1 MAQSDSRF
9 GYRAKLSRT
18 DHDLSRPFGFT
29 CAPGQ
34 LLPVHADV
42 LTPHES
48 VYIDHDL
55 TFLRTAPLAA
65 PAMIDVKVHYET
77 FFVPMQMIYQ
87 PFENTIFSLKNLQS
101 SLYNL
106 ANLQNNNFP
115 LFDYAS
121 YVSLVTGSSLQRS
134 KIHFE
139 AFRLADMLDLNAPC
153 LAFDSNNPSLHN
165 YSPSFFPWQLLAYH
179 TIFEYYYRLD
189 DKSQFVN
196 ALCNFDQYYAST
208 SAVAGSVQD
217 MMKIHYRP
225 WKFDYYTSLYR
236 SPIVSDN
243 NMQSIFNSSGGLDHL
258 LRSSSLSDY
267 NAAGIGSD
275 GYNVSGNNGLT
286 QFSNKGVLT
295 SQSSVS
301 ATLAN
306 TIKVDTAMIRQ
317 MFANEKLAMIT
328 GRARKTYD
336 SQVLAHFGV
345 EVPHDVKH
353 DLTLVGAD
361 SYPIHIGEVTSLA
374 STSDAGLGDLA
385 GKGWAQGKGKHT
397 HKFTAPCHGVLMTI
411 FSIEPEQR
419 YYGGFARQNSIS
431 NAFDIPTP
439 EFDRMGNVPMFRY
452 ELANRATPTQTDAD
466 IVGWKE
472 RYYANKRRGPKT
484 TYAFSNPGSYLGFN
498 SYSAYMISNP
508 QFAIGPVGH
517 ANKCYPDS
525 ENAFYIGPH
534 AMDSLM
540 MMPYVDYWI
549 DGTGSGEQENW
560 NKTPWLAYARD
571 PFIVDSFVKVKKI
584 SWMSKDGEPIYPF

>member
-1 MAQSDSRF
+1 MAQSDARF

-18 DHDLSRPFGFT
+18 DHDLSRQFGFT

-101 SLYNL
+101 SLYNM

-115 LFDYAS
+115 LFDYSS
-121 YVSLVTGSSLQRS
+121 YITLVTGSTLQRS

-139 AFRLADMLDLNAPC
+139 AFRLADMLDLEPQN
-153 LAFDSNNPSLHN
+153 LAFDSNNPAMHN
-165 YSPSFFPWQLLAYH
+165 YHPSFFPWQLLAYH

-189 DKSQFVN
+189 DKTQFVN
-196 ALCNFDQYYAST
+196 SLCNFDQYYAST

-225 WKFDYYTSLYR
+225 WKFDYYTSMYR
-236 SPIVSDN
+236 SPIVSDAN
-243 NMQSIFNSSGGLDHL
+243 LQQVLPADIYGQLVDSFNTKGIKNQGQGTSVNSEVRSFSG
-258 LRSSSLSDY
+258 SLSATFY
-267 NAAGIGSD
+267 ASEVQGNASA
-275 GYNVSGNNGLT
+275 
-286 QFSNKGVLT
+286 
-295 SQSSVS
+295 SQ
-301 ATLAN
+301 
-306 TIKVDTAMIRQ
+306 IRQ

-336 SQVLAHFGV
+336 SQVLAHFGA

-361 SYPIHIGEVTSLA
+361 TYPIHIGEVTSLA

-419 YYGGFARQNSIS
+419 YFGGFAKQNSVV

-452 ELANRATPTQTDAD
+452 ELANIGTGQSYADTD

-472 RYYANKRRGPKT
+472 RYYANKRRAPKT
-484 TYAFSNPGSYLGFN
+484 SLAFYSKGSLYGYN

-508 QFAIGPVGH
+508 QFSTGLTTLI
-517 ANKCYPDS
+517 NESRPDQ
-525 ENAFYIGPH
+525 EAAFYINPH
-534 AMDSLM
+534 SVDSLM
-540 MMPYVDYWI
+540 LMPYVDYWV

-571 PFIVDSFVKVKKI
+571 PFIVDSFVKVKKV
-584 SWMSKDGEPIYPF
+584 SWMSKDGEPIYPY

>member
-1 MAQSDSRF
+1 MAQSDARF

-18 DHDLSRPFGFT
+18 DHDLSRQFGFT

-179 TIFEYYYRLD
+179 TIFEYFYRLD

-196 ALCNFDQYYAST
+196 SICNFDQYYSST

-225 WKFDYYTSLYR
+225 WKFDYYTSMYR
-236 SPIVSDN
+236 SPIVS
-243 NMQSIFNSSGGLDHL
+243 SSNLQNILPGAVYDQFVGNATLPIQKSGVFSPQVNDDVNAFASDVNTAYSQPS
-258 LRSSSLSDY
+258 LRRSLS
-267 NAAGIGSD
+267 
-275 GYNVSGNNGLT
+275 
-286 QFSNKGVLT
+286 
-295 SQSSVS
+295 
-301 ATLAN
+301 
-306 TIKVDTAMIRQ
+306 TASIRQ

-345 EVPHDVKH
+345 DVPHDVKH

-361 SYPIHIGEVTSLA
+361 SYPVHIGEVTSLA

-385 GKGWAQGKGKHT
+385 GKGWALGKGKHT

-439 EFDRMGNVPMFRY
+439 EFDRMGNVPMFRF
-452 ELANRATPTQTDAD
+452 ELANKSNPSQTDAD

-517 ANKCYPDS
+517 SAGCYPDS
-525 ENAFYIGPH
+525 ESAFYIGPH

-549 DGTGSGEQENW
+549 DGTGTGEQENW

-584 SWMSKDGEPIYPF
+584 SWMSKDGEPIYPY